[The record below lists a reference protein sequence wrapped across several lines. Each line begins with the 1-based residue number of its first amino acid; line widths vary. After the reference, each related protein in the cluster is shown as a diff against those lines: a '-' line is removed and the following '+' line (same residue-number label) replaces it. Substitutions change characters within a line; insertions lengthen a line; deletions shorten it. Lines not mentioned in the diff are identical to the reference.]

1 MFEFQKLD
9 VYLKTRKYCK
19 DIKLFIAKSK
29 LDFILKDQLSR
40 ASTSILLN
48 LAEGSA
54 RFSKKDRR
62 HFMVMARGSVF
73 ECVGIMDHLVD
84 IEKISKEGYDY
95 FYNTLE
101 EISKMLYAIIK
112 KLGDD

>member
-9 VYLKTRKYCK
+9 VYQKTRSFCKYVNV
-19 DIKLFIAKSK
+19 FISK
-29 LDFILKDQLSR
+29 NQLDFTMKDQFSR

-62 HFMVMARGSVF
+62 HFMIMARGSVF
-73 ECVGIMDHLVD
+73 ECVGIIDHLID
-84 IEKISKEGYDY
+84 TDRLSKEGYD
-95 FYNTLE
+95 FFFEKLE
-101 EISKMLYAIIK
+101 EISKMSYAHMPS
-112 KLGDD
+112 